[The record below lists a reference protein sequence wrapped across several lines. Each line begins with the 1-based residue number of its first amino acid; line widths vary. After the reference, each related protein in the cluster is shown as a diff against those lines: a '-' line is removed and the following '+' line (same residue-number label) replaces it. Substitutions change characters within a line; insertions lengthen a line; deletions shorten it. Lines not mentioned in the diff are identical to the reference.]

1 MEMTERR
8 SNFDTPLKVRKVIN
22 RWFVYPVFNYLV
34 PSFAIKAI
42 LNWSGSPVV
51 KESFK
56 SPGSWRVMNLFY
68 ENELGHGFIH
78 YLIMTSALA
87 MGLRNRKRMVVANLT
102 RLFDQHQ
109 NNKLTVLGVGTGPAI
124 SIMESMVESFS
135 TVKAYCVDLDESAF
149 SYGEELKRKLGL
161 RESVEFIHS
170 DAREAIHQISE
181 VPHIIEIVGL
191 FEYLDDVHVTQ
202 LCEFAFNS
210 LSSGGVVMANT
221 VSPNHGVRCFIEKAF
236 GLKLKYRDE
245 ATLIDFME
253 KSGFRIIRVE
263 REPLNV
269 YSLIL
274 AKKR

>member
-1 MEMTERR
+1 MEIAERR
-8 SNFDTPLKVRKVIN
+8 SNFDTPLKMRVVFN
-22 RWFVYPVFNYLV
+22 RCFLYPVLNYLLPCFV
-34 PSFAIKAI
+34 IKAI
-42 LNWSGSPVV
+42 LNWSQSPIV

-68 ENELGHGFIH
+68 EKELGHGLIH

-87 MGLRNRKRMVVANLT
+87 MGVRNRKKLVVSNLVRM
-102 RLFDQHQ
+102 FDQHQ
-109 NNKLTVLGVGTGPAI
+109 DKGITVLGVGTGPAI

-161 RESVEFIHS
+161 RESVQFIHS

-181 VPHIIEIVGL
+181 EPHIIEIVGL
-191 FEYLDDVHVTQ
+191 FEYLDDTHVAQ
-202 LCEFAFNS
+202 LCEFAFKS
-210 LSSGGVVMANT
+210 LPSGGVLMANS
-221 VSPNHGVRCFIEKAF
+221 VSPNHGVRCFLERVF
-236 GLKLKYRDE
+236 WLKLIYRGE
-245 ATLIDFME
+245 STLIDFME